1 MDSSHIPVL
10 LLIGFAIVAGTLGG
24 RLFQRLRIPQVV
36 GYIVIGAIL
45 GKSGLRFIGD
55 SEIDGLLPFNF
66 FALGIIG
73 FLIGGELH
81 RNVFKRHGRQLVRIL
96 IGESFGAFVVVAPLV
111 GAMLYLFTH
120 NLPLSISFGL
130 MLGAISSATAPAATV
145 DVLWEYK
152 TRGMLTTTVLAIVA
166 LDDALALLLY
176 SLAASVTTC
185 LMGAGDVSLLSSLGH
200 AAYELGGAVVLG
212 ALAGLLLT
220 RMVHK
225 THDKGK
231 NLTAIVGVL
240 SIVIGLSRWLDVDVI
255 LAAMALGMTLINLAP
270 HRSRDTFGIIEK
282 FSPPIYT
289 LFFVFV
295 GARLSFAGMSSWMWA
310 VAGVYVVG
318 RTLGKIMGAN
328 LGARWAG
335 ATTAVR
341 KYLGLCLFSQ
351 AGVAIGLAI
360 LASMR
365 FADLT
370 VGGVSL
376 GNAVILIVTATTFL
390 VQLVGPSAVKLAVTR
405 AGECGLNVTEEDLLQ
420 SYRVGDVMDASA
432 PAFLANTR
440 VADLFC
446 QIPDSKA
453 MSFCVLDDQRR
464 VIGIVTMEELK
475 QCLAEPSMTGWVM
488 AFDLMRPAPDQLRA
502 DTSLPDALQ
511 HMRETG
517 LECLP
522 VVSPGDPAVY
532 IGLIERQAVMRKV
545 TQEVWRRRQAADT
558 GLLV

>member
-1 MDSSHIPVL
+1 MDGSHIPIL
-10 LLIGFAIVAGTLGG
+10 LLIGFAIVAGSLGG

-45 GKSGLRFIGD
+45 GKSGFRFIGD
-55 SEIDGLLPFNF
+55 SEILGLLPFNF

-96 IGESFGAFVVVAPLV
+96 AGESLGAFFVVAPLV
-111 GAMLYLFTH
+111 GAALYLFTR
-120 NLPLSISFGL
+120 NLSLALSFGL
-130 MLGAISSATAPAATV
+130 MLGAISAATAPAATV

-176 SLAASVTTC
+176 SLAASITTF
-185 LMGAGDVSLLSSLGH
+185 LIGMGDSSILGSLGH
-200 AAYELGGAVVLG
+200 VVYELGGAVILG
-212 ALAGLLLT
+212 GLAGLVLNRL
-220 RMVHK
+220 VHK

-231 NLTAIVGVL
+231 NLTSIIGVL
-240 SIVIGLSRWLDVDVI
+240 SIVIGLSRWLEVDVI
-255 LAAMALGMTLINLAP
+255 LAAMALGMMLINLAP

-295 GARLSFAGMSSWMWA
+295 GARLSFTGMSGWMWGIA
-310 VAGVYVVG
+310 VIYVVG
-318 RTLGKIMGAN
+318 RTIGKIMGAN

-335 ATTAVR
+335 ATVAVR

-365 FADLT
+365 FADIT

-376 GNAVILIVTATTFL
+376 GNAIIMIVTATTFL
-390 VQLVGPSAVKLAVTR
+390 VQIVGPPAVKLAVTR

-420 SYRVGDVMDASA
+420 SYIIGDVMDASA
-432 PAFLANTR
+432 PAFPAHTR

-446 QIPDSKA
+446 RIPDSKA
-453 MSFCVLDDQRR
+453 MSFCVTDDKQR
-464 VIGIVTMEELK
+464 VVGIVTMEELK
-475 QCLAEPSMTGWVM
+475 QCLAEPSMNDWMM
-488 AFDLMRPAPDQLRA
+488 AFDLMRPAPDQLQA
-502 DTSLPDALQ
+502 GTSLPDALQ
-511 HMRETG
+511 HMQETG

-522 VVSPGDPAVY
+522 VVSAGDPATY

-545 TQEVWRRRQAADT
+545 TQEVWRRRKVADT

>member
-1 MDSSHIPVL
+1 MDGSHIPVL
-10 LLIGFAIVAGTLGG
+10 LVIGFSIVAGTLGG

-36 GYIVIGAIL
+36 GYIAIGALL
-45 GKSGLRFIGD
+45 GKSGLRLIGD
-55 SEIDGLLPFNF
+55 SQIEGLQPFNF

-81 RNVFKRHGRQLVRIL
+81 RNVFKRHGRQLVRML
-96 IGESFGAFVVVAPLV
+96 TGESLGAFLVVAPLV
-111 GAMLYLFTH
+111 GGTLYLFTR
-120 NLPLSISFGL
+120 NVDLAIAFGL

-176 SLAASVTTC
+176 SVAASVTT
-185 LMGAGDVSLLSSLGH
+185 LLTGTGEGTLLGSLAH
-200 AAYELGGAVVLG
+200 AAYELGGAALLG
-212 ALAGLLLT
+212 GLAGLVLT
-220 RMVHK
+220 RLVHK

-231 NLTAIVGVL
+231 NLTAIIGVL
-240 SIVIGLSRWLDVDVI
+240 SVVIGLSRWLGVDVI
-255 LAAMALGMTLINLAP
+255 LAAMSLGMVLINLAP
-270 HRSRDTFGIIEK
+270 HRSRDTFGIIES

-295 GARLSFAGMSSWMWA
+295 GARLSITGMSGWMWA
-310 VAGVYVVG
+310 VAGVYVIG
-318 RTLGKIMGAN
+318 RTVGKMAGAN

-335 ATTAVR
+335 ATAAVR
-341 KYLGLCLFSQ
+341 ENLGLCLFSQ

-360 LASMR
+360 LAGMR

-376 GNAVILIVTATTFL
+376 GNAIIMIVTATTFL
-390 VQLVGPSAVKLAVTR
+390 VQVVGPPAVKFAVTR

-420 SYRVGDVMDASA
+420 SYTVGDVMDSAA
-432 PAFLANTR
+432 PAFPANTR
-440 VADLFC
+440 VSDLFTR
-446 QIPDSKA
+446 IPDTKA
-453 MSFCVLDDQRR
+453 MSFCVTDDKQR

-488 AFDLMRPAPDQLRA
+488 AFDLMRPAPDQLQA

-511 HMRETG
+511 HMRDTG

-522 VVSPGDPAVY
+522 VVASGDPAVY

-545 TQEVWRRRQAADT
+545 TQEVWRRRRAADIESAA
-558 GLLV
+558 